1 MRCIIVDDDELSCL
15 NLQRLCKKVDD
26 LEVVAVCK
34 DGFDAINILKTSAV
48 DFMFLDIVMP
58 ELSGMD
64 MVKSI
69 TTLPPVIF
77 TTGRDD
83 MAVEA
88 FENEVVD
95 YLVKPIEL
103 PRFLKSYNRVRKYI
117 SDKNADAEMNEI
129 YVRSEGKLVRIGF
142 QEVLYIE
149 TMDDYV
155 VFIMENGNKHVV
167 HSTLKKMAEKL
178 EGSTFIKIHRSY
190 IVNISKITSIEEG
203 FVKIKE
209 ALIPISRLHK
219 QELLEKVNL
228 I

>member
-1 MRCIIVDDDELSCL
+1 MKCIIVDDDELSCL

-34 DGFDAINILKTSAV
+34 DGFEAINVLKTIDV

-117 SDKNADAEMNEI
+117 TDKKADGVINEI

-142 QEVLYIE
+142 QEVLFIE

-155 VFIMENGNKHVV
+155 VFKMESGQKHVV
-167 HSTLKKMAEKL
+167 HSTLKNMAEKL
-178 EGSTFIKIHRSY
+178 EGSIFLKIHRSF
-190 IVNISKITSIEEG
+190 IVNVSKITSIEEG
-203 FVKIKE
+203 FVKINE
-209 ALIPISRLHK
+209 SLIPISRLHK
-219 QELLEKVNL
+219 KELLDKVNL

>member
-1 MRCIIVDDDELSCL
+1 MKCIIVDDDELSCL

-26 LEVVAVCK
+26 LEVVAVCN
-34 DGFDAINILKTSAV
+34 DGFEALNILKTKSV

-64 MVKSI
+64 MVKSVSS
-69 TTLPPVIF
+69 LPPVIF

-88 FENEVVD
+88 FENEVID

-103 PRFLKSYNRVRKYI
+103 PRFLKSYNRVRKFI
-117 SDKNADAEMNEI
+117 TEKDSSSDRNEI

-142 QEVLYIE
+142 SDVLFIE

-155 VFIMENGNKHVV
+155 VFRMGDGSKHVV
-167 HSTLKKMAEKL
+167 HSTLKNMAEKL
-178 EGSTFIKIHRSY
+178 EGTNFLKIHRSF
-190 IVNISKITSIEEG
+190 IVNISKISSIEEG
-203 FVKIKE
+203 FVKINE
-209 ALIPISRLHK
+209 SLIPISRMHR